1 MHIQPIIYKRLLLT
15 VFSVPIIK
23 HWRRSAAET
32 GDQLII
38 ASKGLKGKN
47 LKYWG
52 FSLAATFVS
61 WTARYSVVNFLIHAF
76 HGNTYINDLAVYGK
90 QVIMGILILVSPTPG
105 GSGIAEYIFKDFLGE
120 FIPHGLA
127 PSLGL
132 LWRLMSYYPYLFIGA
147 ILLPKWI
154 RSHFKKDLLL
164 GKL

>member
-1 MHIQPIIYKRLLLT
+1 ML
-15 VFSVPIIK
+15 K

-47 LKYWG
+47 LKYW
-52 FSLAATFVS
+52 SLSLIATFAS
-61 WTARYSVVNFLIHAF
+61 WTARYSIVNFLIHAF
-76 HGNTYINDLAVYGK
+76 HGNKQLHDWAIYGK

-105 GSGIAEYIFKDFLGE
+105 GSGVAEYIFKDFLGE
-120 FIPHGLA
+120 YIPQGLA

-147 ILLPKWI
+147 IILPKWI
-154 RSHFKKDLLL
+154 RSHFKKDALH
-164 GKL
+164 